1 MAGGAAFE
9 RIFAEGQTQSRESL
23 DGWFDREA
31 ATVGGE
37 DIVEKVKKML
47 GGVARFDFSQVGRN
61 LPKVDLPDL
70 ERFFSMVMESNGR
83 RVFRR
88 EDGLDVLAR
97 QNWVDEDYAIQD
109 RYKGLL
115 FDRNARLGPQEGP
128 TRLIGVGHSLFDRAL
143 KDGEGLQGVLAFSV
157 RLQQPLLIASVEDQI
172 TGQDQSVTRIVVG
185 ATRDDAGAIHV
196 MRDWELLLALNA
208 LGRSDNPSPPKIDS
222 AQLKDL
228 QSELIAAMATSLDE
242 IADMMTRPAL
252 RSEIFLLPDHA
263 GA

>member
-1 MAGGAAFE
+1 VQVYILRNPDTVEARIWDLLNAKLERIQRALNEAMDEKEDISQLVIGMAGGAAFE

-88 EDGLDVLAR
+88 EDGLDVR
-97 QNWVDEDYAIQD
+97 WS
-109 RYKGLL
+109 RP
-115 FDRNARLGPQEGP
+115 F
-128 TRLIGVGHSLFDRAL
+128 
-143 KDGEGLQGVLAFSV
+143 
-157 RLQQPLLIASVEDQI
+157 
-172 TGQDQSVTRIVVG
+172 GQFG
-185 ATRDDAGAIHV
+185 G
-196 MRDWELLLALNA
+196 
-208 LGRSDNPSPPKIDS
+208 
-222 AQLKDL
+222 
-228 QSELIAAMATSLDE
+228 
-242 IADMMTRPAL
+242 
-252 RSEIFLLPDHA
+252 
-263 GA
+263 